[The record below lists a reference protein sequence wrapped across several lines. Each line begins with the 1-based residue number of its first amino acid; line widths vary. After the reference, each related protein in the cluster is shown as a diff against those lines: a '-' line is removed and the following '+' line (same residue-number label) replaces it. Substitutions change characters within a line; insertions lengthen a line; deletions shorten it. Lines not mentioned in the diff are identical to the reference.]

1 MIKRLTGLALAASLW
16 LWGCA
21 SPPAVIAQAG
31 ESADGDLSAQKAASR
46 WQDEVIYFALLDR
59 FHDADKT
66 NNFNVNKSRPT
77 AYHGGDLQGLI
88 DKLGY
93 LHDLGITTIWISP
106 PLDNDDDQLA
116 QTGMWGYHG
125 YWIKDFD
132 KVDEHLGTTAKLK
145 ELVQK
150 AHAKG
155 MKVLLDAVANHAGYS
170 FDVKDPR
177 YKGWFHTHGEI
188 KNWDDPW
195 WSENGS
201 MFGLPDFAQE
211 KPEVAKFLID
221 TYQGWV
227 DRIGFDGY
235 RLDAVKHVPRSF
247 WREFNQTAKQRNG
260 SGFLTLG
267 EVLHGDPRVVAD
279 YQRSG
284 KFDSLF
290 DFPLYYTFKE
300 VFAQGG
306 SMRKL
311 GARFAEDG
319 QYENA
324 SMLSPFLDNHD
335 VPRFLHFAGGDLGKL
350 KLALACVLTVRG
362 FPMLYY
368 GTEAGMNGG
377 EEPDNRR
384 DMTWGANKDVTA
396 HVKTLLSVRKRSTA
410 LRRGRQL
417 EMWQDDAVYAYL
429 RQSSDA
435 EAIVALNNDW
445 RRQEMHMPLRAESLL
460 KDGEQLVDQLSGER
474 ATVQGRKIHVK
485 LEGKQARIY
494 LPAR

>member
-1 MIKRLTGLALAASLW
+1 MIKRLAGLALAASMW
-16 LWGCA
+16 LTACA
-21 SPPAVIAQAG
+21 APAMITQAQ
-31 ESADGDLSAQKAASR
+31 EDTLTAQKAASR

-59 FHDADKT
+59 FQDGDKS
-66 NNFNVNKSRPT
+66 NNFHVNRSKAT

-88 DKLGY
+88 DKLDY
-93 LHDLGITTIWISP
+93 LKDLGITTLWISP

-125 YWIKDFD
+125 YWIKDFN
-132 KVDEHLGTTAKLK
+132 KVDEHLGTTEKLK

-150 AHAKG
+150 AHGKG

-170 FDVKDPR
+170 FAVQDPR

-195 WSENGS
+195 WCENGS

-211 KPEVAKFLID
+211 KPEVSAFLTD
-221 TYQGWV
+221 TYLGWV
-227 DRIGFDGY
+227 DKVGFDGF
-235 RLDAVKHVPRSF
+235 RLDAVKHVPQSF
-247 WREFNQTAKQRNG
+247 WRHFNQTAHDRKG
-260 SGFLTLG
+260 AGFLSLG
-267 EVLHGDPRVVAD
+267 EVLHGDPRVVSD
-279 YQRSG
+279 YQRQG

-311 GARFAEDG
+311 GERFAQDG
-319 QYENA
+319 LYENA
-324 SMLSPFLDNHD
+324 GMLSPFLDNHD
-335 VPRFLHFAGGDLGKL
+335 VPRFLHFAGGDVAKL

-362 FPMLYY
+362 MPMLYY
-368 GTEAGMNGG
+368 GTEAAMTGG

-384 DMTWGANKDVTA
+384 DMTWGAHPDVRS
-396 HVKTLLSVRKRSTA
+396 HVQNLLTVRKRSSA

-417 EMWQDDAVYAYL
+417 EMWQDDAIYAFM

-435 EAIVALNNDW
+435 EAIVVLNNDG
-445 RRQEMHMPLRAESLL
+445 RAQERQISLRSESRLR
-460 KDGEQLVDQLSGER
+460 DGDKLVDQLTGER
-474 ATVQGRKIHVK
+474 VTVQDRRIQLK
-485 LEGKQARIY
+485 LDGKQAKIF
-494 LPAR
+494 LPGK